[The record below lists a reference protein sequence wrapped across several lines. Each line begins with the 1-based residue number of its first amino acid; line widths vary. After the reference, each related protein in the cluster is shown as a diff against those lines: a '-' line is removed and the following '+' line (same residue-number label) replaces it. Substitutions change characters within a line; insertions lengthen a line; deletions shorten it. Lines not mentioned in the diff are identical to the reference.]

1 MSDASKVDKIKKRVD
16 KNIQA
21 IECDMKKLIELNQE
35 YLELID
41 TLARDVERNSTNSRE
56 YMEDNK

>member
-41 TLARDVERNSTNSRE
+41 TLARDVERNSTNSGE
-56 YMEDNK
+56 YMEDSK

>member
-1 MSDASKVDKIKKRVD
+1 MVVFRE

-41 TLARDVERNSTNSRE
+41 ILARDVERNSTNSRE
-56 YMEDNK
+56 YMEDDE